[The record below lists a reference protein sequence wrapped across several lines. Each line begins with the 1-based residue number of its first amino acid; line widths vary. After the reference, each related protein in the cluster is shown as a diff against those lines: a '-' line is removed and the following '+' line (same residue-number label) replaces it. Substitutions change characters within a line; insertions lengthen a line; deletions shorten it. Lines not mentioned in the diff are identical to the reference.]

1 MNQTQ
6 KRSQLLLNLVIFIG
20 HSYKVLMLENHDRNR
35 KRSEQVL
42 NGIVFGKSI
51 SSTCLLLLVLLFCL
65 HSCSD
70 ETDTIPESNP
80 EEYRTDTIPV
90 WSYDVYPDKFWSY
103 ANPLKYGYDSRAK
116 ETISNFIKRRTN
128 TTGLV
133 VVVGGEIIY
142 SYGNISELSYLASC
156 RKSLLAIIYG
166 KYVESNS
173 IDLDRTVEELGFDD
187 VGGLLPIEKTATVL
201 NLITARSGVYHLGS
215 NLGDDRAFAPE
226 RGTKIPGEYFLYNNW
241 DFNAAGAAFET
252 MTGLNI
258 YDSFQADIAEPLR
271 MQDFNRAAQVKSGD
285 MSISV
290 FPAYHFW
297 LSTRDMARVGYLM
310 LREGSWGGR
319 QIVPS
324 EWVKRIVSV
333 VTPVEE
339 MNPESRRS
347 GPFGYGYMWW
357 IWDGQASTGAFKGGF
372 TAQGAY
378 GQFITVLPALDMVIA
393 HKTSD
398 GDTSDTDYF
407 VLVNTIVNAQIIKH
421 YLNE

>member
-1 MNQTQ
+1 
-6 KRSQLLLNLVIFIG
+6 
-20 HSYKVLMLENHDRNR
+20 MLEDPDKYG
-35 KRSEQVL
+35 KRFGQVL
-42 NGIVFGKSI
+42 NRIVSGKRI
-51 SSTCLLLLVLLFCL
+51 SSICPLLLLLLLCL

-70 ETDTIPESNP
+70 EKDAIPESRP

-90 WSYDVYPDKFWSY
+90 WGSDLYPQRFWSY
-103 ANPLKYGYDSRAK
+103 ANPLKYGYNPKAK
-116 ETISNFIKRRTN
+116 ETISNFIKMKTN

-156 RKSLLAIIYG
+156 RKSLLAMLYG
-166 KYVESNS
+166 KYVENKSV
-173 IDLDRTVEELGFDD
+173 DLNKTIEALGFDD
-187 VGGLLPIEKTATVL
+187 IGGLLPIEKTATVY
-201 NLITARSGVYHLGS
+201 NLITACSGVYHLGS

-226 RGTKIPGEYFLYNNW
+226 RGSKIPGEYFLYNNW
-241 DFNAAGAAFET
+241 DFNAAGAAFES

-258 YDSFQADIAEPLR
+258 YDAFQTDIAEPLR
-271 MQDFNRAAQVKSGD
+271 MEDFDRAAQVKSGD

-310 LREGSWGGR
+310 LREGRWEKS
-319 QIVPS
+319 QVIPYD
-324 EWVKRIVSV
+324 WVKRIVSV
-333 VTPVEE
+333 VTPLEE

-347 GPFGYGYMWW
+347 DSFGYGCMWW
-357 IWDGQASTGAFKGGF
+357 IWDGKACTGAFKGGY
-372 TAQGAY
+372 TAMGAY

-398 GDTSDTDYF
+398 GDTSGTDYF